1 MTWILIRDLT
11 QVHFLR
17 LHQVEKSLRAELD
30 AFKRDAHERER
41 RLEDEI
47 TQLKPPRPAATSPEQ
62 SFMSDL
68 EDDAESMELATPLQP
83 TLILMGSP
91 DPPDIPLPPS
101 PALPDQFE
109 MDTLDLEHARADL
122 DAAEARLREKDA
134 ELMRLRE
141 DVTDMRHYLYS
152 GSQGGQG
159 RR

>member
-1 MTWILIRDLT
+1 M
-11 QVHFLR
+11 
-17 LHQVEKSLRAELD
+17 RAELD

-47 TQLKPPRPAATSPEQ
+47 TQLKAQPAAPGPEQ

-134 ELMRLRE
+134 EMMRLQLLG
-141 DVTDMRHYLYS
+141 DPALMTQLQQVS
-152 GSQGGQG
+152 GSHGILVVRLRLISPAH
-159 RR
+159 RRILN